1 MYVLLFHDSRLNQQS
16 AISNQRSARE
26 LNHKGH
32 KGMKVFG
39 TRAASI
45 CRLLMKKAWVFLKGK
60 YQILNTKY
68 PFFEIVAVNGLA
80 GS

>member
-1 MYVLLFHDSRLNQQS
+1 
-16 AISNQRSARE
+16 
-26 LNHKGH
+26 
-32 KGMKVFG
+32 MKVF
-39 TRAASI
+39 ASI